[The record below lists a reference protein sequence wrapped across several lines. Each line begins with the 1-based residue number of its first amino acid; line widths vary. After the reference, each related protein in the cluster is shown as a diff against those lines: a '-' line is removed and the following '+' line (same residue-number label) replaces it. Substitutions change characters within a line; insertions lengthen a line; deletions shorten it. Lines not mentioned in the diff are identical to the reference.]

1 MVAREQLDVTVEGCP
16 VISGREWYGVRYPG
30 ESAANF
36 AARRREAQRV
46 AAHAAWLETLPGVKH
61 RALGKSTATEMF
73 DRARA
78 LHGGAR
84 DGTKKR

>member
-1 MVAREQLDVTVEGCP
+1 MSND
-16 VISGREWYGVRYPG
+16 REWYGVRYPG
-30 ESAANF
+30 ESAASF

-46 AAHAAWLETLPGVKH
+46 AAHAAWLETLPGARPRP
-61 RALGKSTATEMF
+61 RAPSKSTAAEMF

-78 LHGGAR
+78 LHEGAR